1 MRFLDDKDKVRD
13 METLPKREFLESY
26 SYIKEKEYDEN
37 FKEHISNLA
46 RKIAEENEELDPNS
60 ISYILQNSKDGE
72 DIFVSMADYEG
83 DRFYMINIFSPEKT
97 YSSPE
102 WNFSFMEDLYEYLK
116 DGYELRW
123 ADIGCHCAIWEDI
136 SKGYDEEEVKEDT
149 GIQLYMQYCKENGIT
164 SELINNTYE
173 TSNIMELYVGIP
185 EKEITTLDFLNE
197 QREMILHNISVYS
210 DGNFISKPKVGYE
223 KEYKEEHQ
231 KLKIIDNLIENEKQ
245 KTTKNKEY
253 ER

>member
-1 MRFLDDKDKVRD
+1 
-13 METLPKREFLESY
+13 
-26 SYIKEKEYDEN
+26 
-37 FKEHISNLA
+37 
-46 RKIAEENEELDPNS
+46 
-60 ISYILQNSKDGE
+60 
-72 DIFVSMADYEG
+72 
-83 DRFYMINIFSPEKT
+83 
-97 YSSPE
+97 
-102 WNFSFMEDLYEYLK
+102 
-116 DGYELRW
+116 
-123 ADIGCHCAIWEDI
+123 
-136 SKGYDEEEVKEDT
+136 
-149 GIQLYMQYCKENGIT
+149 MQYCKENGIT

-185 EKEITTLDFLNE
+185 EKVITTLDFLNE

-245 KTTKNKEY
+245 KTTKNKDY